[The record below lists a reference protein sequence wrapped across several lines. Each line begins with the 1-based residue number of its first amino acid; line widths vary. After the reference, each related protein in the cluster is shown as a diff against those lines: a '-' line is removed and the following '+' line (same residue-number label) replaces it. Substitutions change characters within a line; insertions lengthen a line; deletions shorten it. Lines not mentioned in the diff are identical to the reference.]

1 MPHFELILFCFGF
14 YTANIHIFAHT
25 INIVMIFLLQ
35 KEFEDAYLRGEDV
48 KRVDVTNAIVIDEN
62 GQIKRNS
69 FNNPVFKGPAAVT
82 YAALLS
88 NGRYKLIEE
97 KDADPLMVEKAETTN
112 DNFKKKRKKKNE
124 FSEGTGIDTGD
135 SGDIETGDTE

>member
-1 MPHFELILFCFGF
+1 
-14 YTANIHIFAHT
+14 
-25 INIVMIFLLQ
+25 MIFLLQ

-48 KRVDVTNAIVIDEN
+48 KRVDVTNAIVLDEN

-88 NGRYKLIEE
+88 NGRYILIEE
-97 KDADPLMVEKAETTN
+97 KEEQELPDPLTVET
-112 DNFKKKRKKKNE
+112 KKRKRNVK
-124 FSEGTGIDTGD
+124 SIEGAGVDPGHLGD
-135 SGDIETGDTE
+135 SESGNTDGGAD

>member
-1 MPHFELILFCFGF
+1 
-14 YTANIHIFAHT
+14 
-25 INIVMIFLLQ
+25 MIFLLQ

-48 KRVDVTNAIVIDEN
+48 KRVDVTNAIVLDEN

-97 KDADPLMVEKAETTN
+97 KEEQELPDPLTVET
-112 DNFKKKRKKKNE
+112 KKRKRNVK
-124 FSEGTGIDTGD
+124 SIEGAGVDPGDLGD
-135 SGDIETGDTE
+135 SESGNTDGGADYSRKVTF